1 MPTTARLSRP
11 ASTRST
17 DEVREWASP
26 GGRGIRSHTGSRA
39 LNGATWYSES
49 GMTPNT
55 LVRFDPKTQ
64 KFETWII
71 PSGGGV
77 VRNMM
82 PTRDGRGLALAE
94 SGVNGL
100 ALVSIH

>member
-1 MPTTARLSRP
+1 MAVPRERGACR
-11 ASTRST
+11 
-17 DEVREWASP
+17 VRASP
-26 GGRGIRSHTGSRA
+26 ESEPA
-39 LNGATWYSES
+39 AAATRWAGQGY
-49 GMTPNT
+49 
-55 LVRFDPKTQ
+55 RPKTQ